1 MKLNPTPVKC
11 TNAAG
16 MTFIQ
21 YDEYMGQGQV
31 SASIGSHSNVSTL
44 KNPSLAYLNLL
55 LTGLG
60 PHYVAGGKKT
70 FHPKKKKI
78 SCETNH
84 DFYKMEKK

>member
-1 MKLNPTPVKC
+1 MRALV
-11 TNAAG
+11 
-16 MTFIQ
+16 FITMAMHRV
-21 YDEYMGQGQV
+21 E
-31 SASIGSHSNVSTL
+31 NVHTL

-60 PHYVAGGKKT
+60 PHYVAGGEKT
-70 FHPKKKKI
+70 FHPKKNLSQT